1 MLFRRRIYSTVGT
14 KRVKD
19 LIAAFVV
26 GNGVLDLLAPRQR
39 ALLWVFGPE
48 RLRKLIVWLAEH
60 PTARQLQG
68 VLRVGIGLWLALRQY
83 QQQTPQRPWHERYR
97 FSGDRSLAG
106 WLSPVG
112 LLVIL
117 LTTALAVTGAVIY
130 RRRSRGEGS
139 AVEERAREEMR
150 RLIRESIERSRQQ
163 R

>member
-1 MLFRRRIYSTVGT
+1 MGA
-14 KRVKD
+14 KRVTD

-39 ALLWVFGPE
+39 ALLWAFGPE
-48 RLRKLIVWLAEH
+48 GLRNWLAEH
-60 PTARQLQG
+60 PQARRLQG
-68 VLRVGIGLWLALRQY
+68 ALRVGVGLWLALTHY
-83 QQQTPQRPWHERYR
+83 QQQPPRRSWYERYR
-97 FSGDRSLAG
+97 FSEYRFLG
-106 WLSPVG
+106 WLSPLG

-130 RRRSRGEGS
+130 RRRSRGEGP

>member
-1 MLFRRRIYSTVGT
+1 MGA

-48 RLRKLIVWLAEH
+48 GLRQLIVWLAEH
-60 PTARQLQG
+60 PTVRRLQG
-68 VLRVGIGLWLALRQY
+68 ALRVGIGLWLALRQY
-83 QQQTPQRPWHERYR
+83 QQQTTRGPWYERYR
-97 FSGDRSLAG
+97 FSQYRFLAG
-106 WLSPVG
+106 WLSPLG

-150 RLIRESIERSRQQ
+150 RLIRESVERSRGQ

>member
-1 MLFRRRIYSTVGT
+1 VGA

-19 LIAAFVV
+19 LIASFVV

-39 ALLWVFGPE
+39 ALLWAFGSE
-48 RLRKLIVWLAEH
+48 GLRNWLAEH
-60 PTARQLQG
+60 PTAMRLQG
-68 VLRVGIGLWLALRQY
+68 ALRVGIGLWLALRQY
-83 QQQTPQRPWHERYR
+83 QRQTRRWRWHERYR
-97 FSGDRSLAG
+97 LSEYRFLAG
-106 WLSPVG
+106 WLSPLG

-117 LTTALAVTGAVIY
+117 LTTALAVAGAVIY

-150 RLIRESIERSRQQ
+150 RLIRESVERSRQQ